1 MTVKFD
7 VKNVA
12 ILGKLQVAE
21 GTPASPVATDA
32 LAVTNL
38 TSDITRETTA
48 YEYKGDSLSREEF
61 TTLKDTF
68 ADVKAETLMPTVG
81 TLNPALLAVDAPL
94 YQWFTAC
101 NVNTTVDA
109 AGAVTYSNN
118 VEVNKL
124 LTIDYF
130 KSSPEVSVPG
140 TAKRYRFTDCR
151 GKVDVA
157 FEAGGRAT
165 LAFNFMGN
173 DSNPTMETNI
183 APDLGTQV
191 EDTAAV
197 VRLKNMQ
204 YSTIKEILGTQEI
217 LTVSNIVGA
226 DGGVTITTTTV
237 HNSVVGETLQV
248 SGTTNFNANYVVAS
262 VTNSTTIVC
271 IAEVS
276 PLIESFLVSSD
287 GQNLTSSNG
296 QVIVSTGNPVIAAE
310 TSGSATKVK
319 GVPKNM
325 CVNNGNF
332 TNIFGFDYQRYLMT
346 CQEGFSKKAVPT
358 DISVTMLE
366 DEVGGTDFDPEANIE
381 KFFQLDIKWGEG
393 TGKYI
398 TISIVKAQ
406 LVNSKDTTIASFFGK
421 DVSFR
426 NTGYTSITL
435 S

>member
-7 VKNVA
+7 EKNVA
-12 ILGKLQVAE
+12 ILGKLQVVE
-21 GTPASPVATDA
+21 GTAVNPVATDA
-32 LAVTNL
+32 LAVTEL
-38 TSDITRETTA
+38 TSDVTRETEA

-68 ADVKAETLMPTVG
+68 ADVKAETLMPVLG
-81 TLNPALLAVDAPL
+81 TLNPSLLATDAPL

-101 NVNTTVDA
+101 NANTTVDA

-130 KSSPEVSVPG
+130 KSSPEVSTPG

-173 DSNPTMETNI
+173 DSAPTMETNI
-183 APDLGTQV
+183 VPDLGSQV
-191 EDTAAV
+191 NDVASV
-197 VRLKNMQ
+197 VRLQNMQ

-217 LTVSNIVGA
+217 LTITNIVGA
-226 DGGVTITTTTV
+226 DGGVTIDFGSA
-237 HNSVVGETLQV
+237 HNAVVGETLQV
-248 SGTTNFNANYVVAS
+248 SGTTNYNENFVVFS
-262 VTNSTTIVC
+262 VTDADTVVC
-271 IAEVS
+271 IAETS
-276 PLIESFLVSSD
+276 TLIETFLVSSD
-287 GQNLTSSNG
+287 GQTLIASDGTA
-296 QVIVSTGNPVIAAE
+296 IVSTGNPVIAAE

-332 TNIFGFDYQRYLMT
+332 ANMFGFDYERYLMT

-381 KFFQLDIKWGEG
+381 KFFQIDIKWGTG
-393 TGKYI
+393 AGKYVI
-398 TISIVKAQ
+398 ISIVKAQ
-406 LVNSKDTTIASFFGK
+406 LINSSDSTVASFFGK